1 MNVLTHP
8 LFVVTVIICLV
19 ILFEVLTVAIYNKGK
34 KAVAYVVGSCL
45 GCYLIALCWL
55 DQVLEC
61 WCDAI
66 IAIGFYLIVC
76 ASFKFLTSFILLGSF
91 SLDGENLLDVLG
103 FGIPALIVSPDYVLS
118 KMCKDIFW
126 QTNPSGRRKIILAF
140 NLENLAL
147 SFLFAFIFW
156 FLVEGSVC
164 SELLLVILGYRVVSR
179 TVEIVVSFVRDVCSR
194 EHSSTLNDHERI
206 ALAFLSI
213 LEVVILA
220 FGVGICS
227 GQDDFS
233 QAAIKALLL
242 IGSISPAG
250 GRIGGVDIARIFCG
264 LACFALIGTVIGFYL
279 NGKRASMKPA
289 KEDVPQLFVMDKQ
302 GVRSV
307 ISFDETNDS
316 GCYKVKVINQ
326 KNWSYIVNYRGNY
339 FPIDQCKHCHEA
351 KKDGP
356 SNNFVYEGDVF
367 EVTFNANNDF
377 VEIKKGDKFR

>member
-1 MNVLTHP
+1 MNVLAHP
-8 LFVVTVIICLV
+8 FFIATVIICLT
-19 ILFEVLTVAIYNKGK
+19 ILFELLMVAVYNKGK

-55 DQVLEC
+55 GQVLEC

-66 IAIGFYLIVC
+66 IAIVFYLIVC
-76 ASFKFLTSFILLGSF
+76 TSFKFLTSFILLGSL
-91 SLDGENLLDVLG
+91 SLDGKKLLGVLR
-103 FGIPALIVSPDYVLS
+103 FGIPVLIVSPDYALS

-126 QTNPSGRRKIILAF
+126 QTNPSGRRKIIQAF
-140 NLENLAL
+140 NLENLVL
-147 SFLFAFIFW
+147 SFLFVFFFW

-164 SELLLVILGYRVVSR
+164 SELLLAILGYRVVSR
-179 TVEIVVSFVRDVCSR
+179 TVEIVVSFVMDVCSR

-250 GRIGGVDIARIFCG
+250 GRIGGVDMARIFCG
-264 LACFALIGTVIGFYL
+264 IACFALIGTVIGSYL
-279 NGKRASMKPA
+279 NEKKVSMKPA
-289 KEDVPQLFVMDKQ
+289 KEDAPQLFVMDKQ
-302 GVRSV
+302 GVRNV
-307 ISFDETNDS
+307 ISFDETNDA

-326 KNWSYIVNYRGNY
+326 KNWSYIVNYRGSY
-339 FPIDQCKHCHEA
+339 YPIEQCKRCNET
-351 KKDGP
+351 KKDGL
-356 SNNFVYEGDVF
+356 SNNFVYEGNVF
-367 EVTFNANNDF
+367 EVTFNVHNDF
-377 VEIKKGDKFR
+377 VEIRKGDKFT

>member
-1 MNVLTHP
+1 MNVLAHP
-8 LFVVTVIICLV
+8 FFIATVIICLT
-19 ILFEVLTVAIYNKGK
+19 ILFELLMVAVYNKGK

-45 GCYLIALCWL
+45 SCYLIALCWL
-55 DQVLEC
+55 DQVLEY

-103 FGIPALIVSPDYVLS
+103 FGIPALIVSPDYALS

-126 QTNPSGRRKIILAF
+126 QTNPSGRRKIIQAF
-140 NLENLAL
+140 NLENLVL
-147 SFLFAFIFW
+147 SFLFVFFFW

-164 SELLLVILGYRVVSR
+164 SELLLAILGYRVVSR
-179 TVEIVVSFVRDVCSR
+179 TVEIVVSFVMDVCSR

-250 GRIGGVDIARIFCG
+250 GRIGGVDIASIFCG
-264 LACFALIGTVIGFYL
+264 LACFALIGTVIGSYL
-279 NGKRASMKPA
+279 NGKRVSVKPV

-302 GVRSV
+302 GVRNV
-307 ISFDETNDS
+307 ISFDETNDA

-326 KNWSYIVNYRGNY
+326 KNWSYIVNYRGSY
-339 FPIDQCKHCHEA
+339 YPIEQCKRCNET
-351 KKDGP
+351 KKDGL

-367 EVTFNANNDF
+367 EVTFNVHNDF
-377 VEIKKGDKFR
+377 VEIRKGDKFT

>member
-8 LFVVTVIICLV
+8 LFVATVIICLV
-19 ILFEVLTVAIYNKGK
+19 ILFEVLMIAIYNKGK

-55 DQVLEC
+55 GQVLEY
-61 WCDAI
+61 WCVAI
-66 IAIGFYLIVC
+66 IAVGFYLIVC
-76 ASFKFLTSFILLGSF
+76 TSFKFLTSFILLGSL
-91 SLDGENLLDVLG
+91 SLDRKKLLEVFML
-103 FGIPALIVSPDYVLS
+103 GIPVLIVSPDYALS

-126 QTNPSGRRKIILAF
+126 QTNPSGRRKIIQAF
-140 NLENLAL
+140 NLENLVL
-147 SFLFAFIFW
+147 SFLFVFFFW

-164 SELLLVILGYRVVSR
+164 SELLLAILGYRVVSR
-179 TVEIVVSFVRDVCSR
+179 TVEIVVSFVMDVCSR
-194 EHSSTLNDHERI
+194 EHSSTLSYHERI

-250 GRIGGVDIARIFCG
+250 GRIGGVDMARIFCG
-264 LACFALIGTVIGFYL
+264 IACFALIGTVIGSYL
-279 NGKRASMKPA
+279 NEKKVSMKPA

-302 GVRSV
+302 GVRNV
-307 ISFDETNDS
+307 ISFDETNDA
-316 GCYKVKVINQ
+316 GRYKVKVVNQ
-326 KNWSYIVNYRGNY
+326 KNWSFIVNYQGNY
-339 FPIDQCKHCHEA
+339 FPIDQCKHCDEA
-351 KKDGP
+351 KKDGL

-367 EVTFNANNDF
+367 EVTFNTNNDF
-377 VEIKKGDKFR
+377 VEIKKGDKNK